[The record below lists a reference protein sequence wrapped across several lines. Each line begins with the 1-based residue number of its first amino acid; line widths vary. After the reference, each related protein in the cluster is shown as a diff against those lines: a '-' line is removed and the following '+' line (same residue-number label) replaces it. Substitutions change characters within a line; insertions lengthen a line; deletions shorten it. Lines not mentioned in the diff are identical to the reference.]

1 MTRPPVSAFIATHNE
16 EARIGRCLE
25 SVKWCDE
32 IVVVD
37 DNSTDRT
44 KEICRRYTENIF
56 NRKWDGYASQKG
68 FAMQQTTNDW
78 VLLMDSDEELS
89 PALINEIQT
98 ELENLPDG
106 VCGYEI
112 PRKVFYLGR
121 WMNHSGWYPD
131 YKLRLYR
138 KSRGYMGGEDPH
150 EVFVLDGGRKRLR
163 NDILHYSYKDISE
176 QVATLNRYSDIFSEF
191 KQWSITDVFRMLLR
205 PPIKFLEMYIAK
217 AGILDG
223 LQGFAAASMMSYFVF
238 IRYAKMFEK
247 RYGNRNSTY
256 GSD

>member
-1 MTRPPVSAFIATHNE
+1 MTKPPISAFIATHNE
-16 EARIGRCLE
+16 EQRIGRCLE

-44 KEICRRYTENIF
+44 KEICSKYTDRIF

-68 FAMQQTTNDW
+68 FAMDQTVNDW

-89 PALINEIQT
+89 NALIEEIQA
-98 ELENLPDG
+98 EFKNIPEE
-106 VCGYEI
+106 VCGYEM

-121 WMNHSGWYPD
+121 WINHSGWYPD

-150 EVFVLDGGRKRLR
+150 EQFILDGEKMKLK
-163 NDILHYSYKDISE
+163 NDLLHYSYRDISE
-176 QVATLNRYSDIFSEF
+176 QIQTLNKYSDIFAELNEWRPKDFF
-191 KQWSITDVFRMLLR
+191 KMTIK
-205 PPIKFLEMYIAK
+205 PPLKFLEVYVAK
-217 AGILDG
+217 AGLLDG
-223 LQGFAAASMMSYFVF
+223 LPGFAIASMMSYFVF
-238 IRYAKMFEK
+238 VKYAKLFEK
-247 RYGNRNSTY
+247 KYGKLIVTGNT
-256 GSD
+256 D